1 MAPEPSTALTRYSST
16 EVSVPELYVADYS
29 NGCVQVYEADG
40 KWVRVF
46 GEDFLT
52 GRALDLSNNLR
63 NRNWLTW
70 SDACTRA

>member
-1 MAPEPSTALTRYSST
+1 M
-16 EVSVPELYVADYS
+16 ADYS